1 MNRKEY
7 VESKVWMDVNQLR
20 QQIAIWRFNY
30 RTIIFTNGCFDVLHP
45 GHFHLLNSAASM
57 AEKPIVIVGLNS
69 DASVSRLKGAGRP
82 VHTFNDRAIALAS
95 LYSVDAVI
103 GFEEDTPKLLIEAIA
118 PDILVKGGDYTIEEI
133 VGADFVLKNGGKVEL
148 VSYMPGHS
156 TTTLISG
163 NN

>member
-7 VESKVWMDVNQLR
+7 VESKVWTDVHHLR

-45 GHFHLLNSAASM
+45 GHFHLLNSAASL
-57 AEKPIVIVGLNS
+57 AEKPVVIVGLNS

-82 VHTFNDRAIALAS
+82 VHAFHDRAIALAS
-95 LYSVDAVI
+95 LYAVDAVI
-103 GFEEDTPKLLIEAIA
+103 GFEEDTPKLLIEALA
-118 PDILVKGGDYTIEEI
+118 PNILVKGGDYTLDEI
-133 VGADFVLKNGGKVEL
+133 VGADFVMKNGGKVEL

-163 NN
+163 NK